1 MLWKNCNFQNMYWLN
16 WLIWIDPT
24 HIIPLQSISGASVSR
39 DISTIGIPHVNNS
52 PAIDSKRAVN
62 SNLCIAAAALW
73 SVPELAKLN
82 NADVANFT
90 ADLLYSVADPPLKY
104 KAFT

>member
-1 MLWKNCNFQNMYWLN
+1 MGKLQLSKYVLVKLINLN
-16 WLIWIDPT
+16 WS
-24 HIIPLQSISGASVSR
+24 HISPLQSISGTSVSR
-39 DISTIGIPHVNNS
+39 DISRVGIPHVNNS

-82 NADVANFT
+82 HAHVANFT
-90 ADLLYSVADPPLKY
+90 ADLFYSVADPPLKY
-104 KAFT
+104 KDFT